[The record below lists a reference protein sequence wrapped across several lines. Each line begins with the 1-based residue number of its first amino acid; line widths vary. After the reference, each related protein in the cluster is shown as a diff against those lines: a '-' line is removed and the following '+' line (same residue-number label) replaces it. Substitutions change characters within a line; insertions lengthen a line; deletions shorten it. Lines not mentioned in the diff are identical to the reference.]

1 MQKRHLP
8 FLEGVYFLYRKKLN
22 NMRMTE
28 KQKRFCDFYI
38 ETGNATQAA
47 IKAGYSE
54 KTAKQIGQENLTK
67 PDLRAYIDERLA
79 ELKNE
84 RTADA
89 QEVLEYLTA
98 VMRGEYKE
106 ATLIGVGEGAQAV
119 VDIDVGAKDRLKAAE
134 LLGKRH
140 ALFTDKVD
148 LQTGDIVIKVGE
160 WDADEET

>member
-1 MQKRHLP
+1 
-8 FLEGVYFLYRKKLN
+8 
-22 NMRMTE
+22 MRMTE

-38 ETGNATQAA
+38 ETGNAKEAA
-47 IKAGYSE
+47 IRAGYSE

-134 LLGKRH
+134 LLSKRH

>member
-1 MQKRHLP
+1 
-8 FLEGVYFLYRKKLN
+8 
-22 NMRMTE
+22 MTE

-38 ETGNATQAA
+38 ETGNAKEAA
-47 IKAGYSE
+47 IRAGYSE

-140 ALFTDKVD
+140 ALFTVKVD

>member
-1 MQKRHLP
+1 
-8 FLEGVYFLYRKKLN
+8 
-22 NMRMTE
+22 MTE

-106 ATLIGVGEGAQAV
+106 ATLIGEGEGAQAV

>member
-1 MQKRHLP
+1 
-8 FLEGVYFLYRKKLN
+8 
-22 NMRMTE
+22 MRMTE

-38 ETGNATQAA
+38 ETGNAKEAA
-47 IKAGYSE
+47 IRAGYSE

-98 VMRGEYKE
+98 VMRVQRSNANWCRRRRTSRCRHRCG
-106 ATLIGVGEGAQAV
+106 
-119 VDIDVGAKDRLKAAE
+119 R
-134 LLGKRH
+134 KRPFKSSR
-140 ALFTDKVD
+140 AS
-148 LQTGDIVIKVGE
+148 
-160 WDADEET
+160 W

>member
-1 MQKRHLP
+1 
-8 FLEGVYFLYRKKLN
+8 
-22 NMRMTE
+22 MRMTE

-38 ETGNATQAA
+38 ETGNAKEAA
-47 IKAGYSE
+47 IRAGYSE

-140 ALFTDKVD
+140 ALFTDKQQIEVTEMFTDKVD

>member
-1 MQKRHLP
+1 
-8 FLEGVYFLYRKKLN
+8 
-22 NMRMTE
+22 MRMTE

-38 ETGNATQAA
+38 ETGNAKEAA
-47 IKAGYSE
+47 IRAGYSE

-119 VDIDVGAKDRLKAAE
+119 ADIDVGAKDRLKAAE

>member
-1 MQKRHLP
+1 
-8 FLEGVYFLYRKKLN
+8 
-22 NMRMTE
+22 MRMTE

-38 ETGNATQAA
+38 ETGNAKEAA
-47 IKAGYSE
+47 IRAGYSE

-119 VDIDVGAKDRLKAAE
+119 VEIDVGEKDRLKAAE

>member
-1 MQKRHLP
+1 
-8 FLEGVYFLYRKKLN
+8 
-22 NMRMTE
+22 MRMTE

-38 ETGNATQAA
+38 ETGNAKEAA
-47 IKAGYSE
+47 IRAGYSE

-84 RTADA
+84 R
-89 QEVLEYLTA
+89 
-98 VMRGEYKE
+98 
-106 ATLIGVGEGAQAV
+106 QAV

>member
-1 MQKRHLP
+1 
-8 FLEGVYFLYRKKLN
+8 
-22 NMRMTE
+22 MTE

-38 ETGNATQAA
+38 ETGNAKEAA
-47 IKAGYSE
+47 IRAGYSE

-98 VMRGEYKE
+98 VMRGEDKE

>member
-1 MQKRHLP
+1 
-8 FLEGVYFLYRKKLN
+8 
-22 NMRMTE
+22 MRMTE

-38 ETGNATQAA
+38 ETGNAKEAA
-47 IKAGYSE
+47 IRAGYSE

-119 VDIDVGAKDRLKAAE
+119 VDIDVGAKDRVKAAK

>member
-1 MQKRHLP
+1 
-8 FLEGVYFLYRKKLN
+8 
-22 NMRMTE
+22 MTE

-38 ETGNATQAA
+38 ELGNAKEAA
-47 IKAGYSE
+47 IKAGYSK

-67 PDLRAYIDERLA
+67 PDLKEHIDSRLS
-79 ELKNE
+79 EMESE

-98 VMRGEYKE
+98 VMRGEE
-106 ATLIGVGEGAQAV
+106 TETIATSKGLYDGVE
-119 VDIDVGAKDRLKAAE
+119 VGAKDRLKAAE

-148 LQTGDIVIKVGE
+148 LQTGDIVIKVGD
-160 WDADEET
+160 WDGEDETED

>member
-1 MQKRHLP
+1 
-8 FLEGVYFLYRKKLN
+8 
-22 NMRMTE
+22 MRMTE

-38 ETGNATQAA
+38 ETGNAKEAA
-47 IKAGYSE
+47 IRAGYSE

-119 VDIDVGAKDRLKAAE
+119 VDIHVGAKDRLKAAE

>member
-1 MQKRHLP
+1 
-8 FLEGVYFLYRKKLN
+8 
-22 NMRMTE
+22 MRMTE

-47 IKAGYSE
+47 IKAGYSK
-54 KTAKQIGQENLTK
+54 KTAAAIGAENLIK
-67 PDLRAYIDERLA
+67 PNLKSYIDKRLA
-79 ELKNE
+79 EMKNE
-84 RTADA
+84 RIADA

-106 ATLIGVGEGAQAV
+106 ETIIGLGEGEQTI

>member
-1 MQKRHLP
+1 
-8 FLEGVYFLYRKKLN
+8 
-22 NMRMTE
+22 MRMTE

-38 ETGNATQAA
+38 ETGNAKEAA
-47 IKAGYSE
+47 IRAGYSE

-79 ELKNE
+79 ELKNK

>member
-1 MQKRHLP
+1 
-8 FLEGVYFLYRKKLN
+8 
-22 NMRMTE
+22 MTE

-38 ETGNATQAA
+38 ETGNAKEAA
-47 IKAGYSE
+47 IRAGYSE

-119 VDIDVGAKDRLKAAE
+119 VDNDVGAKDRLKAAE

>member
-1 MQKRHLP
+1 
-8 FLEGVYFLYRKKLN
+8 
-22 NMRMTE
+22 MTE

-38 ETGNATQAA
+38 ETGNAKEAA
-47 IKAGYSE
+47 IRAGYSE

-148 LQTGDIVIKVGE
+148 LQTGDIVIKIGE

>member
-1 MQKRHLP
+1 
-8 FLEGVYFLYRKKLN
+8 
-22 NMRMTE
+22 MTE

-38 ETGNATQAA
+38 ETGNAKEAA
-47 IKAGYSE
+47 IRAGYSE

-119 VDIDVGAKDRLKAAE
+119 VDIDVSAKDRLKAAE

>member
-1 MQKRHLP
+1 
-8 FLEGVYFLYRKKLN
+8 
-22 NMRMTE
+22 MTE

-38 ETGNATQAA
+38 ETGNAKEAA
-47 IKAGYSE
+47 IRAGYSE
-54 KTAKQIGQENLTK
+54 KTAKQIGQENLIK

>member
-1 MQKRHLP
+1 
-8 FLEGVYFLYRKKLN
+8 
-22 NMRMTE
+22 MRMTE

-38 ETGNATQAA
+38 ETGNAKEAA
-47 IKAGYSE
+47 IRAGYSE

-119 VDIDVGAKDRLKAAE
+119 LDIDVGAKDRLKAAE

>member
-1 MQKRHLP
+1 
-8 FLEGVYFLYRKKLN
+8 
-22 NMRMTE
+22 MRMTE

-38 ETGNATQAA
+38 ETGNAKEAA
-47 IKAGYSE
+47 IRAGYSE

-119 VDIDVGAKDRLKAAE
+119 VDINVGAKDRLKAAE

>member
-1 MQKRHLP
+1 
-8 FLEGVYFLYRKKLN
+8 
-22 NMRMTE
+22 MRMTE
-28 KQKRFCDFYI
+28 KQKRFCAK
-38 ETGNATQAA
+38 EAA
-47 IKAGYSE
+47 IRAGYSE

>member
-1 MQKRHLP
+1 
-8 FLEGVYFLYRKKLN
+8 
-22 NMRMTE
+22 MRMTE

-38 ETGNATQAA
+38 ETGNAKEAA
-47 IKAGYSE
+47 IRAGYSE

-98 VMRGEYKE
+98 VMRGSQKE
-106 ATLIGVGEGAQAV
+106 QTLIGLGEGAQGLT
-119 VDIDVGAKDRLKAAE
+119 DIDVGAKERLKAAE

-140 ALFTDKVD
+140 ALFTDKQEISATEIVTIVD
-148 LQTGDIVIKVGE
+148 DVNE
-160 WDADEET
+160 